1 MVDRCHGSARG
12 FSNPDDA
19 LFRELKRDTSSRP
32 NPASRLARA
41 QMRRARKNWIAEA
54 GQAPATVP
62 MWTSRLGWLDELQ
75 EWADSGAG
83 RSERAAV
90 NLSSA
95 MLLRVAQVLADRA
108 DHGSGRNCAVT
119 NAAAARAAD
128 CSVRTVRTVRGVLRR
143 AQLAVEVFRGTGS
156 AATPGFRRRASIWHL
171 VSRRT
176 PVDNSRVCRLPPSRR
191 DRRSSLVGTKSPSG
205 RTRPPSR
212 YPSNKPTPTPRPLHV
227 QKIAAGVIAGS
238 IGLDK
243 VHTGHICEALTRSGL
258 DLDAWT
264 ARQITNALN
273 ADMRQRGWTWPE
285 RIERPGAFLAS
296 RLRLLPQRPLVGRRA
311 AAPITQPEVVATP
324 ASAEAR
330 AAAKAYFAQHR
341 KKAATSQDSNK
352 SVKWY
357 THKSAGRA
365 RQVTQSPRG
374 TA

>member
-12 FSNPDDA
+12 FPNPDDA
-19 LFRELKRDTSSRP
+19 LFRELKRDISSRP
-32 NPASRLARA
+32 NPASRVARA
-41 QMRRARKNWIAEA
+41 QMRRARKDWIVVA

-62 MWTSRLGWLDELQ
+62 MWTSRLGWLDELR
-75 EWADSGAG
+75 EWADSDTG

-90 NLSSA
+90 NLSAA

-128 CSVRTVRTVRGVLRR
+128 CSVRTIRTVRGVLRR
-143 AQLAVEVFRGTGS
+143 AGLAVEIFRGTGS

-171 VSRRT
+171 VSRRD
-176 PVDNSRVCRLPPSRR
+176 PVDNSPVCRLPPSRR
-191 DRRSSLVGTKSPSG
+191 DRRSSLVGNKSPSG
-205 RTRPPSR
+205 RTRPTRRSR
-212 YPSNKPTPTPRPLHV
+212 SHQTTATPRPLHT
-227 QKIAAGVIAGS
+227 QKLAAGVIAGS
-238 IGLDK
+238 IGLEK
-243 VHTGHICEALTRSGL
+243 VHPGHICEALTRSGL

-296 RLRLLPQRPLVGRRA
+296 RLRHLPQRPPI
-311 AAPITQPEVVATP
+311 APTPMAPAEPEIAPTP
-324 ASAEAR
+324 AGADAR
-330 AAAKAYFAQHR
+330 AAAKAYFQQHR
-341 KKAATSQDSNK
+341 RRSETSRTTPK
-352 SVKWY
+352 SVRWY
-357 THKSAGRA
+357 THQPAGRA
-365 RQVTQSPRG
+365 RQVNQSPRG

>member
-1 MVDRCHGSARG
+1 
-12 FSNPDDA
+12 
-19 LFRELKRDTSSRP
+19 
-32 NPASRLARA
+32 
-41 QMRRARKNWIAEA
+41 MRRARKDWIVVA

-75 EWADSGAG
+75 EWADSDTG

-90 NLSSA
+90 NLSAA

-119 NAAAARAAD
+119 NAAAARTAD

-143 AQLAVEVFRGTGS
+143 AELAVEVFRGTGS

-176 PVDNSRVCRLPPSRR
+176 PVDNSPVCRLPPSRR
-191 DRRSSLVGTKSPSG
+191 DRRSSLVGNKSPSG
-205 RTRPPSR
+205 RTRPPRRSR
-212 YPSNKPTPTPRPLHV
+212 SNQQTTTPRPLRT
-227 QKIAAGVIAGS
+227 QKLAAGVIAAS
-238 IGLDK
+238 IGLEK

-273 ADMRQRGWTWPE
+273 DDMRQRGWTWPE

-296 RLRLLPQRPLVGRRA
+296 RLRHLPQRPPIARTPI
-311 AAPITQPEVVATP
+311 AAPAEPEIVP
-324 ASAEAR
+324 APAGADAR
-330 AAAKAYFAQHR
+330 AAAKAYFQRHR
-341 KKAATSQDSNK
+341 RKSDTSQTTTK

-357 THKSAGRA
+357 TKQPAGRA
-365 RQVTQSPRG
+365 RQVNQSPRG